1 MANEVQLKKNVG
13 DQAIERIN
21 NLCDAGFN
29 MPADYNFVNAIKMSM
44 LKLQELKDK
53 NGKKALDVCTK
64 ASIST
69 ALFKMATKGLNV
81 ALNQGY
87 FLVRGDVLC
96 FQESYFGNVLMVKRI
111 YPDWNPKPVVI
122 HEGDEFIFGIDET
135 IGKRHVVKHEQKLEN
150 IDKDFIGGYLY
161 LPDGDLYLMTKKQ
174 ILTAWSK
181 SSSKEQSVHKSFTE
195 KMVAKT
201 LINSGCT
208 MVINSTP
215 QYNVAEDDNTQQT
228 ENSNTQQSQNFEEF
242 EEAEVVEEVSEET
255 GEVKKI
261 EEPKEVE
268 EAPKVEDE
276 EF

>member
-21 NLCDAGFN
+21 SLCDAGFN

-64 ASIST
+64 ASISS

-111 YPDWNPKPVVI
+111 YPEWNPKPVVI

-135 IGKRHVVKHEQKLEN
+135 TGKRYVVKHEQKLEN

-174 ILTAWSK
+174 ITTAWSK
-181 SSSKEQSVHKSFTE
+181 SSSKDQNVHKNFTE

-215 QYNVAEDDNTQQT
+215 QYNVAEDDNAQQS

-242 EEAEVVEEVSEET
+242 EEAEAVEEVSEET

-261 EEPKEVE
+261 EEPKEIKE
-268 EAPKVEDE
+268 EAKVEDGD
-276 EF
+276 F

>member
-21 NLCDAGFN
+21 SLCDAGFN

-64 ASIST
+64 ASISS

-135 IGKRHVVKHEQKLEN
+135 TGKRHVIKHEQKLEN
-150 IDKDFIGGYLY
+150 IDKDFVGGYLY
-161 LPDGDLYLMTKKQ
+161 LPDGDLYIMTKKM
-174 ILTAWSK
+174 ILSAWSK
-181 SSSKEQSVHKSFTE
+181 SSSKDQTTHKTFLE

-208 MVINSTP
+208 MIINSTP
-215 QYNVAEDDNTQQT
+215 QYNVSEEDNTQQS

-242 EEAEVVEEVSEET
+242 EEAEVVEEVNKET
-255 GEVKKI
+255 GEIKKI

-276 EF
+276 DF

>member
-21 NLCDAGFN
+21 SLCDAGFN

-64 ASIST
+64 ASISS

-135 IGKRHVVKHEQKLEN
+135 SGKRYVVKHEQKLEN

-181 SSSKEQSVHKSFTE
+181 SSSKDQTTHKTFSE
-195 KMVAKT
+195 KMVSKT

-208 MVINSTP
+208 MIINSTP
-215 QYNVAEDDNTQQT
+215 QYNVSEEDNNQQS

-242 EEAEVVEEVSEET
+242 EEAEVVEEVNT
-255 GEVKKI
+255 NQCR
-261 EEPKEVE
+261 
-268 EAPKVEDE
+268 
-276 EF
+276 

>member
-21 NLCDAGFN
+21 SLCDAGFN

-64 ASIST
+64 ASISS

-111 YPDWNPKPVVI
+111 YPDWNPIPVVI
-122 HEGDEFIFGIDET
+122 HEGDEFIFGFDET
-135 IGKRHVVKHEQKLEN
+135 TGKRHVVKHEQKLEN

-161 LPDGDLYLMTKKQ
+161 LPDGDLYLMTKKM

-208 MVINSTP
+208 MIINSTP
-215 QYNVAEDDNTQQT
+215 QYNVSEEDNNQQS
-228 ENSNTQQSQNFEEF
+228 ENSDTQQSQNFEEF
-242 EEAEVVEEVSEET
+242 EEAEVVEEVNKET

-261 EEPKEVE
+261 EEPKEVKE
-268 EAPKVEDE
+268 EPKEDE
-276 EF
+276 DF

>member
-21 NLCDAGFN
+21 SLCDAGFN

-64 ASIST
+64 ASISS

-111 YPDWNPKPVVI
+111 YPDWNPIHVVI
-122 HEGDEFIFGIDET
+122 HEGDEFIFGFDET
-135 IGKRHVVKHEQKLEN
+135 TGKRHVVKHEQKLEN

-161 LPDGDLYLMTKKQ
+161 LPDGDLYLMTKKM

-242 EEAEVVEEVSEET
+242 EEAEVVEEVSKET

-261 EEPKEVE
+261 EEPKEVKE
-268 EAPKVEDE
+268 EPKEDE
-276 EF
+276 DF